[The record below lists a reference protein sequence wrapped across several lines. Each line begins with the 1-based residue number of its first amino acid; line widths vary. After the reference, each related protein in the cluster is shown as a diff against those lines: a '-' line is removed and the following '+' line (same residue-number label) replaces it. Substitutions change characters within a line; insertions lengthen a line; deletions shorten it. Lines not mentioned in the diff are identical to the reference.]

1 MRQQIRVRRPAHA
14 GACLLL
20 ALAMAGVAVA
30 SATSAQTPH
39 ANGLHRATAPASSG
53 VTLHPRA
60 MPDGVELYAHNALAG
75 PVEVLLTTAAPAPA
89 TDPPLPLRATIPAYG
104 RVPIARLADGAAV
117 AALQLHA
124 VPGTPDARARDVE
137 YVYPLRGAPLRIT
150 QGFGGGFS
158 HTDDENRYAVDFAA
172 DEGTP
177 VLAARDGVV
186 LQFEAGASTAAAP
199 DDRTARTNFVRV
211 LHDDGTMALYAHLQR
226 GGVIVAAGERVRR
239 GQIIAFSGNT
249 GASSGPHLHF
259 AVHANRGLRLESLPF
274 RMFGPGGILRFAL
287 PRTDLD
293 GAP

>member
-1 MRQQIRVRRPAHA
+1 MPGCLCRRTCVVA
-14 GACLLL
+14 GLVLLL
-20 ALAMAGVAVA
+20 AGAVLAESARAHSGAV
-30 SATSAQTPH
+30 
-39 ANGLHRATAPASSG
+39 SG
-53 VTLHPRA
+53 VTLHHRA
-60 MPDGVELYAHNALAG
+60 TPDGLELHVHNALAG
-75 PVEVLLTTAAPAPA
+75 PVDVLLTGTAAAPRSN
-89 TDPPLPLRATIPAYG
+89 PPLPVRATIPAYG
-104 RVPIARLADGAAV
+104 RVVITRLADGAAV
-117 AALQLHA
+117 ADLQMRV
-124 VPGTPDARARDVE
+124 VPGAPDARARDVE

-158 HTDDENRYAVDFAA
+158 HADDENRYAVDFAA

-186 LQFEAGASTAAAP
+186 LQFEAGVSTAAAP
-199 DDRTARTNFVRV
+199 DDRTAHTNFVRL

-274 RMFGPGGILRFAL
+274 RMFGPGGILHFTL
-287 PRTDLD
+287 PGTDA
-293 GAP
+293 GAER

>member
-1 MRQQIRVRRPAHA
+1 MPGCLCRRTCVVA
-14 GACLLL
+14 GLVLLL
-20 ALAMAGVAVA
+20 AGAVLAESARAHSGGV
-30 SATSAQTPH
+30 
-39 ANGLHRATAPASSG
+39 SG
-53 VTLHPRA
+53 VTLHHRA
-60 MPDGVELYAHNALAG
+60 TPDGPELHVHNALAG
-75 PVEVLLTTAAPAPA
+75 PVDVLLTGTAAAPRSN
-89 TDPPLPLRATIPAYG
+89 PPLPVRATIPAYG
-104 RVPIARLADGAAV
+104 RVVITRLADGAAV
-117 AALQLHA
+117 ADLQMRV
-124 VPGTPDARARDVE
+124 VPGAPDARARDVE

-158 HTDDENRYAVDFAA
+158 HADDENRYAVDFAA

-186 LQFEAGASTAAAP
+186 LQFEAGVSTAAAP
-199 DDRTARTNFVRV
+199 DDRTAHTNFVRL

-274 RMFGPGGILRFAL
+274 RMFGPGGILHFTL
-287 PRTDLD
+287 PGSQDPD
-293 GAP
+293 

>member
-1 MRQQIRVRRPAHA
+1 MPRPIRENAPARA
-14 GACLLL
+14 GACRLF
-20 ALAMAGVAVA
+20 AVVMAGIAMA
-30 SATSAQTPH
+30 SAAWAQTPP
-39 ANGLHRATAPASSG
+39 AGDALPGTAAAASG

-60 MPDGVELYAHNALAG
+60 TPGGVELYAHNALAG
-75 PVEVLLTTAAPAPA
+75 PVEVLLTTAGPAPR
-89 TDPPLPLRATIPAYG
+89 TEPPLPVRATIPAYG
-104 RVPIARLADGAAV
+104 RVPIARLADGAAASTARLRV
-117 AALQLHA
+117 
-124 VPGTPDARARDVE
+124 VPGAPDARARDVE
-137 YVYPLRGAPLRIT
+137 YLYPLRGAPLRIT

-186 LQFEAGASTAAAP
+186 LQFEAGIATAAPGDA
-199 DDRTARTNFVRV
+199 TAHTNFVRV

-239 GQIIAFSGNT
+239 GQVIAFSGNT

-259 AVHANRGLRLESLPF
+259 AVHANRGLRLVSLPF

-287 PRTDLD
+287 PRADPED
-293 GAP
+293 GP